1 MCSQQQA
8 AQHLAGGHRHH
19 RVFVTGATEAEPAAC
34 TSQQQ
39 RSRRGRE
46 MAGLPQWGETPLG
59 FRFFKHQ
66 FSCTSLPPLLLSG
79 GKSIKSVVCWRV
91 YHSSQ
96 NHHVTRALV
105 VETCREENN
114 KCKSFVKMQII
125 ASRGQ
130 GNWRNTIES
139 SNKLVPEFH
148 HVRFSF
154 SVIIVGG
161 RTRLFNLYTVHTYHT

>member
-1 MCSQQQA
+1 MTLLLNNSISVQLIADPYFSGMDWEFCMIHSYFLFGKVTKGNRNIKA
-8 AQHLAGGHRHH
+8 SSSWSLCHR
-19 RVFVTGATEAEPAAC
+19 GATEAEPAAG

-46 MAGLPQWGETPLG
+46 MAGLPQGGETPLG

-130 GNWRNTIES
+130 GN
-139 SNKLVPEFH
+139 
-148 HVRFSF
+148 
-154 SVIIVGG
+154 
-161 RTRLFNLYTVHTYHT
+161 